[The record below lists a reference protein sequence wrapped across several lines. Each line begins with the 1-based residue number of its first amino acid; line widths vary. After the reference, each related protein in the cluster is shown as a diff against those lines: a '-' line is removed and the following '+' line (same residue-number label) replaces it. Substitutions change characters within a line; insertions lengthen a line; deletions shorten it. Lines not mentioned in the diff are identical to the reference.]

1 MAQITINTHIKQGK
15 LQLDNLPFPDNT
27 KVKVVMIP
35 NLDIDLEKKWFFQI
49 QALTQSDQGNWS
61 EDIIQERHSFVGRCV
76 TCHYQISVV

>member
-35 NLDIDLEKKWFFQI
+35 NLDIELEKKWFAQI
-49 QALTQSDQGNWS
+49 QALTQSDHGNWS
-61 EDIIQERHSFVGRCV
+61 EDIIQERHSL
-76 TCHYQISVV
+76 